1 MKEVQK
7 NPNEEKING
16 AGSLLAYAVKGA
28 KGGLHSKAPELLQ
41 LMLDRTTLNGGVTTS
56 AGPVDQTPPEKDAA
70 ANAEV
75 SVAVVAEAIE
85 RVCQNTS
92 RDKSGVL
99 WECLLEEVNGLLP
112 SVAEGGAAREDV
124 ARALYLLNNAVE
136 HHRGSRVLDYRPIF
150 SLLKTLL
157 QPPLFSA
164 DPAPS
169 QEVLENRSIP
179 GFGNESEELTS
190 SESPRPSLQKETLRL
205 MLALTASHERIAGAS
220 QGPSSIARAAATWQP
235 AFETSKPQN
244 LLPFLEALLS
254 PSRAYSLPFF
264 AVSIL
269 GSLDRLIVSH
279 PTAVLPLLLAVCK
292 RMEPSPQATPL
303 LLAQSGAGGTG
314 KYQHLVDL
322 LTGRVSGYAAAEEG
336 LRQGLA
342 EVWAAVQLLPYAVA
356 DADAGMDM
364 VWKLVQAIKAQVG
377 EKSKQDEERQ
387 QSNAQ
392 GKDSFFD

>member
-56 AGPVDQTPPEKDAA
+56 AGPVGQTPPEKDAA

-75 SVAVVAEAIE
+75 SVAVVAEAVE

-99 WECLLEEVNGLLP
+99 WECLREEVNGLLP

-124 ARALYLLNNAVE
+124 ARALHLLNNAVE
-136 HHRGSRVLDYRPIF
+136 HHRGSRVLDYRPMF

-157 QPPLFSA
+157 QPPLF
-164 DPAPS
+164 PAETVPS
-169 QEVLENRSIP
+169 QEVLENGSSP
-179 GFGNESEELTS
+179 GFGNESKELTS
-190 SESPRPSLQKETLRL
+190 SESARPSLQKETLRL

-220 QGPSSIARAAATWQP
+220 QGPSSIARAAAIWQP

-254 PSRAYSLPFF
+254 PARAYSLPFF
-264 AVSIL
+264 AASIL

-303 LLAQSGAGGTG
+303 LLAQSGGGGTG
-314 KYQHLVDL
+314 KYQHLSDF
-322 LTGRVSGYAAAEEG
+322 LTSRVSGYAAAEEG
-336 LRQGLA
+336 LREGLA
-342 EVWAAVQLLPYAVA
+342 EVWAAVQLLPYAVG

-364 VWKLVQAIKAQVG
+364 VWNLVQAIKAQVG
-377 EKSKQDEERQ
+377 EEREQDEERQ
-387 QSNAQ
+387 QSNGR
-392 GKDSFFD
+392 GKDPS